1 MASSSPGLS
10 VNLRLA
16 AWGPLLSVLM
26 PSGSASA
33 GPVPA
38 KSPGSLG
45 AWLTSTETPSGDPL
59 RRDQDV
65 GSLSPAIAAGPEAG
79 KRSRLGDPI
88 HALCCCGHLWVG
100 TSGTNTP

>member
-16 AWGPLLSVLM
+16 AWGPPLSVLM
-26 PSGSASA
+26 PSGVQEPSQQRAR
-33 GPVPA
+33 
-38 KSPGSLG
+38 GSLG
-45 AWLTSTETPSGDPL
+45 AWLTSAETPSGDPL

-79 KRSRLGDPI
+79 KHSRLGDPI

-100 TSGTNTP
+100 TAGTNTP